1 VRHDACTNAPHATND
16 NAASIVAHYAVP
28 VKPVPATPA
37 PAATL
42 VLLRDRP
49 AGGVECLLMRR
60 HLKSKFAAGDFVF
73 PGGKIEADDIPDD
86 AAAWCRGLDVK
97 AAARR
102 LGLDDAPRTALGF
115 WIGALRETF
124 EEAGLLLAMGPDGR
138 EVAVDAPRFADYRR
152 ACHGDNRAFWAMV
165 RAERLQLTIDRIVY
179 FAHWITPEEQPLR
192 FDTRFFAAPAPAGQ
206 EPTGDDY
213 EMTDLKWLTPQEAVE
228 AQQRGEITLRNPTVK
243 NLMLFDGARDTAHA
257 IERVR
262 DREVPTIRPRIV
274 MEGDQRKVLMPGD
287 PGYF

>member
-1 VRHDACTNAPHATND
+1 MSASPTADDDKR
-16 NAASIVAHYAVP
+16 AAIVAHYAVP

-49 AGGVECLLMRR
+49 GGGVECLLMRR
-60 HLKSKFAAGDFVF
+60 HLASKFAAGDFVF

-86 AAAWCRGLDVK
+86 AVDWCRGLEVK

-102 LGLDDAPRTALGF
+102 LGLESAPRTALGL
-115 WIGALRETF
+115 WIGAHRETF
-124 EEAGLLLAMGPDGR
+124 EEAGLLLAVDAQGR
-138 EVAVDAPRFADYRR
+138 EVAVDAPRFAGYRK
-152 ACHGDNRAFWAMV
+152 ACHGDNRAFWTMV
-165 RAERLQLTIDRIVY
+165 RAEGLRLTTDRIVY

-228 AQQRGEITLRNPTVK
+228 AQRRGEITLRNPTVK

-257 IERVR
+257 LERVR
-262 DREVPTIRPRIV
+262 DRDVPTIRPRVI
-274 MEGDQRKVLMPGD
+274 MEGDQRRVLMPGD

>member
-1 VRHDACTNAPHATND
+1 
-16 NAASIVAHYAVP
+16 VAHYAVP

-73 PGGKIEADDIPDD
+73 PGGKIEADDLPDD
-86 AAAWCRGLDVK
+86 AVGWCRSFDVK
-97 AAARR
+97 TAARR
-102 LGLDDAPRTALGF
+102 LDLEAAPRTALGF
-115 WIGALRETF
+115 WIGAIRETF
-124 EEAGLLLAMGPDGR
+124 EEAGLLLATDADGR
-138 EVAVDAPRFADYRR
+138 DVSVAAPRFAEYRQ
-152 ACHGDNRAFWAMV
+152 ACHADNRAFWTMV
-165 RAERLQLTIDRIVY
+165 RAEQLRLATDRVVY

-213 EMTDLKWLTPQEAVE
+213 EMTDLRWLTPQEAVD
-228 AQQRGEITLRNPTVK
+228 AQRRGEITLRNPTVK
-243 NLMLFDGARDTAHA
+243 NLLLFDGARDTADA
-257 IERVR
+257 LDRVR
-262 DREVPTIRPRIV
+262 DREVRTIRPRII
-274 MEGDQRKVLMPGD
+274 MDGDQRTVLMPGD